1 MNACGFP
8 PILVNSFNVF
18 ATDFGEDHM
27 PVARKKGGRE
37 GGKEGRKEEYHLCF
51 LLIDSSITLTD

>member
-8 PILVNSFNVF
+8 PILVNSFNFF

-27 PVARKKGGRE
+27 PVARKKGRKGKERK
-37 GGKEGRKEEYHLCF
+37 GGKEGRKDIICAF
-51 LLIDSSITLTD
+51 F

>member
-1 MNACGFP
+1 MNACDFP

-27 PVARKKGGRE
+27 PVARKKGRKGKERKGRE
-37 GGKEGRKEEYHLCF
+37 GRRKGRKNIISAF
-51 LLIDSSITLTD
+51 F